1 MRKASVVVLVGTV
14 LTPKATR
21 TPGVATVIPAR
32 STMPLEAM
40 APAAAVAHQNADSPV
55 TSLMAGE
62 LVIAVFTNPFAID
75 PGHCWLALLVGAL
88 TVPVRTTLAPARI
101 SESTTPAA

>member
-14 LTPKATR
+14 LTPKATK

-40 APAAAVAHQNADSPV
+40 APAAAVAHQNAQSPV
-55 TSLMAGE
+55 TRLMAVE
-62 LVIAVFTNPFAID
+62 LVLAVFTNPFAID
-75 PGHCWLALLVGAL
+75 PGACCVAMSVAPL
-88 TVPVRTTLAPARI
+88 TVPVGTTLVPAHV
-101 SESTTPAA
+101 